1 MLYVGLA
8 AAATFNLVCT
18 GTVEKTN
25 YNGSTTQPY
34 STTYRVAAIA
44 AIMLVISGC
53 SNPAP
58 VSDIQRS
65 NDMAATKTIAEL
77 KSREATLIARC
88 EKIASEKKVLAAKY
102 NALIEVY
109 DMNYKPEPSEPIV
122 RDLCSIDVVQRS
134 EEVSA
139 KDVRGKKSG
148 AASQIEEHDDEH
160 EMDVAVT
167 QSDIP
172 PPNLCWESYCPC
184 NPPQG
189 GPDQL
194 LCDQLR
200 IGKVEPEMLS
210 VGKSMREVR
219 RQIAETDF

>member
-1 MLYVGLA
+1 MA
-8 AAATFNLVCT
+8 AA
-18 GTVEKTN
+18 K
-25 YNGSTTQPY
+25 S
-34 STTYRVAAIA
+34 
-44 AIMLVISGC
+44 
-53 SNPAP
+53 
-58 VSDIQRS
+58 
-65 NDMAATKTIAEL
+65 IAEL
-77 KSREATLIARC
+77 KSREERFVARC

-109 DMNYKPEPSEPIV
+109 DLNYKPEPSEPIV
-122 RDLCSIDVVQRS
+122 SDLCSIDVVQRS
-134 EEVSA
+134 EEVSD
-139 KDVRGKKSG
+139 KDVRGKTSG
-148 AASQIEEHDDEH
+148 AVPLAEEHDDDH
-160 EMDVAVT
+160 EMDVPVT

-172 PPNLCWESYCPC
+172 TPNLCWESYCPC

-200 IGKVEPEMLS
+200 IGKVESEMLS